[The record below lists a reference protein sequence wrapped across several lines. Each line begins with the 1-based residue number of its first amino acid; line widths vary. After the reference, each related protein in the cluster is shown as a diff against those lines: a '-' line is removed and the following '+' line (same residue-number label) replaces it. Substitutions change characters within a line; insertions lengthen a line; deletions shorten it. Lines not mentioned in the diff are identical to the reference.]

1 MKEVKQMG
9 MTRMKIDEI
18 DEIIANAEELNRKQE
33 QAIFAYYYTKLKR
46 ELELGVITLST
57 LEGFF
62 LSDEKAAR
70 FKSRL
75 TEAIFGKE
83 QCSHLGFYDPYE
95 GEEDED
101 EELDEETFRIFFA
114 DEEEDIDDIPVMFS
128 SLTNNSGILNSNE
141 RKAVL

>member
-1 MKEVKQMG
+1 M
-9 MTRMKIDEI
+9 MKIDEQI
-18 DEIIANAEELNRKQE
+18 LEDAERRNKEKE
-33 QAIFAYYYTKLKR
+33 QKLFAYYCTKLKR

-57 LEGFF
+57 LDGFF

-83 QCSHLGFYDPYE
+83 QSSHLGFYNPYE
-95 GEEDED
+95 GEPDEEDD
-101 EELDEETFRIFFA
+101 ELDEETFRIFFA
-114 DEEEDIDDIPVMFS
+114 DEEEDEDDIPVMFS
-128 SLTNNSGILNSNE
+128 SLTNNSTILNSNE

>member
-1 MKEVKQMG
+1 M
-9 MTRMKIDEI
+9 MKIDEQI
-18 DEIIANAEELNRKQE
+18 LEDAERWNKERE
-33 QAIFAYYYTKLKR
+33 QKLFAYYCTKLKR

-57 LEGFF
+57 LDGFF

-83 QCSHLGFYDPYE
+83 QSSHLGFYDPYE

-101 EELDEETFRIFFA
+101 GEFDEEIERIFFA
-114 DEEEDIDDIPVMFS
+114 DEEEDVDDIPVMFS
-128 SLTNNSGILNSNE
+128 SLTNNSTILNSN
-141 RKAVL
+141 

>member
-1 MKEVKQMG
+1 MEMRLIRA
-9 MTRMKIDEI
+9 TTTMKIDQEI
-18 DEIIANAEELNRKQE
+18 LEDAERRNKEKE
-33 QAIFAYYYTKLKR
+33 QKLFAYYCTKLKR

-57 LEGFF
+57 LDGFF

-83 QCSHLGFYDPYE
+83 QSSHLGFYNPYE
-95 GEEDED
+95 GEPDEEDD
-101 EELDEETFRIFFA
+101 ELDEETFRIFFA
-114 DEEEDIDDIPVMFS
+114 DEEEDEDDIPVMFS
-128 SLTNNSGILNSNE
+128 SLTNNSTILNSNE

>member
-1 MKEVKQMG
+1 MMIPIRA
-9 MTRMKIDEI
+9 TTTMKIDEQ
-18 DEIIANAEELNRKQE
+18 IIEDAERRNKDRE
-33 QAIFAYYYTKLKR
+33 QKLFAYYYTKLKR

-57 LEGFF
+57 LDGFF

-83 QCSHLGFYDPYE
+83 QSSHLGFYNPYE
-95 GEEDED
+95 GEPDEEDD
-101 EELDEETFRIFFA
+101 ELDEETFRIFFA
-114 DEEEDIDDIPVMFS
+114 DEEEDMDDIPLMFS

>member
-1 MKEVKQMG
+1 
-9 MTRMKIDEI
+9 MKIDQEI
-18 DEIIANAEELNRKQE
+18 LEDAERRNKEKE
-33 QAIFAYYYTKLKR
+33 QKLFAYYCTKLKR

-57 LEGFF
+57 LDGFF

-83 QCSHLGFYDPYE
+83 QSSHLGFYNPYE
-95 GEEDED
+95 GEPDEEDD
-101 EELDEETFRIFFA
+101 ELDEETFRIFFA
-114 DEEEDIDDIPVMFS
+114 DEEEDEDDIPVMFS
-128 SLTNNSGILNSNE
+128 SLTNNSTILNSNE

>member
-1 MKEVKQMG
+1 M
-9 MTRMKIDEI
+9 MKIDEQI
-18 DEIIANAEELNRKQE
+18 LEDAERRNKDRE
-33 QAIFAYYYTKLKR
+33 QKLFAYYYTKLKR

-57 LEGFF
+57 LDGFF

-83 QCSHLGFYDPYE
+83 QSSHLGFYNPYE
-95 GEEDED
+95 GEPDEEDD
-101 EELDEETFRIFFA
+101 ELDEETFRIFFA
-114 DEEEDIDDIPVMFS
+114 DNEEEGANDGIFTMFS
-128 SLTNNSGILNSNE
+128 SLTNNSAILNSNG

>member
-1 MKEVKQMG
+1 MEMIPIRA
-9 MTRMKIDEI
+9 TTTMKIDQQILE
-18 DEIIANAEELNRKQE
+18 DAERRNRDRE
-33 QAIFAYYYTKLKR
+33 QKLFAYYCTKLKR

-57 LEGFF
+57 LDGFF

-83 QCSHLGFYDPYE
+83 QSSHLGFYNPYE
-95 GEEDED
+95 GEDDED
-101 EELDEETFRIFFA
+101 DEFDEEIERIFFA
-114 DEEEDIDDIPVMFS
+114 DEEEDADDIPVMFS
-128 SLTNNSGILNSNE
+128 SLTNDSGILNSNE

>member
-1 MKEVKQMG
+1 MILIRA
-9 MTRMKIDEI
+9 TTTMKIDQQILE
-18 DEIIANAEELNRKQE
+18 DAERRNRDRE
-33 QAIFAYYYTKLKR
+33 QKLFAYYYTKLKR

-57 LEGFF
+57 LDGFF

-83 QCSHLGFYDPYE
+83 QSSHLGFYNPYE

-101 EELDEETFRIFFA
+101 DEFDEEIERIFFA
-114 DEEEDIDDIPVMFS
+114 DEEEDADDIPVMFS
-128 SLTNNSGILNSNE
+128 SLTNNSTILNSN
-141 RKAVL
+141 